1 MDKDKI
7 QKDIEEIK
15 KARDKGKLPKITGT
29 DIQNLTKAL
38 DDYLQQWLIDSIDKY
53 CSETG
58 EKLDISWDKVKGYL
72 TLNDLKQEEEF
83 HKLLKSIIEE
93 DRKSRAEQEEKTRTT
108 SHRPTKYSQSVTK
121 LTEDIPQLDF
131 SGERTEEEFRIS
143 KRKAKIKTVTLIT
156 DNTYLQGK
164 GVLHFDNTVLNAVI
178 SFIEEGET
186 QFTLEQITNFVYYG
200 DNTASKAG
208 KKQMND
214 VRNSLRKQMFFP
226 VTVDYTQHL
235 QMNNTPI
242 GKLGGSGKITD
253 QRLPLKEF
261 ELTNRNGNVVI
272 CYALKEKDLPPEYIY
287 CKDVDQMS
295 TVPANLLDTPQ
306 DLHLKPEDV
315 VWRDYFIR
323 NIDTM
328 KKVKKFSRT
337 MTVDKILE
345 KCGITFKTKKPR
357 DEKSKLLNRFEILLN
372 DFKRKKFIKGFSVKR
387 GKRNVIE
394 GYEIEL

>member
-1 MDKDKI
+1 M
-7 QKDIEEIK
+7 
-15 KARDKGKLPKITGT
+15 
-29 DIQNLTKAL
+29 
-38 DDYLQQWLIDSIDKY
+38 
-53 CSETG
+53 
-58 EKLDISWDKVKGYL
+58 
-72 TLNDLKQEEEF
+72 
-83 HKLLKSIIEE
+83 
-93 DRKSRAEQEEKTRTT
+93 
-108 SHRPTKYSQSVTK
+108 
-121 LTEDIPQLDF
+121 TEDIPQLDF
-131 SGERTEEEFRIS
+131 SGEKTEEKFRIS

-156 DNTYLQGK
+156 DNTYLQGE
-164 GVLHFDNTVLNAVI
+164 GVLQFDNTVLNAVI
-178 SFIEEGET
+178 SFIEEGEK

-208 KKQMND
+208 TKQMTE

-226 VTVDYTQHL
+226 VTIDYTQHL

-242 GKLGGSGKITD
+242 GKMGGSGKLMD

-272 CYALKEKDLPPEYIY
+272 CYAIKEQDFPPEYIY

-328 KKVKKFSRT
+328 KKVKKFSRI

-357 DEKSKLLNRFEILLN
+357 DEKSKLLSRFEILLN
-372 DFKRKKFIKGFSVKR
+372 DFKRKKFIKDFSVKR
-387 GKRNVIE
+387 GKRNTIE